1 MARPKLRNRRSQ
13 APPVTDEAAPDGASP
28 HALSAWLRLPGTGPD
43 PAETQP
49 APAAT
54 PPVPAPA
61 QPADAAPQPDPAGD
75 PDAAEAPFWERWGPA
90 ADASDLDD
98 YGDGLPADGPA
109 DNAVTD
115 VDPQPAPQPR
125 LVVTPVGA
133 EREQRS
139 ARDADA
145 KADERGPRASAST
158 WATWRTCQPT
168 RGCGPGSGARS
179 SRSSPG

>member
-28 HALSAWLRLPGTGPD
+28 HAMSTWLRLPGSEPG

-49 APAAT
+49 DPAAA
-54 PPVPAPA
+54 PPVPAPT
-61 QPADAAPQPDPAGD
+61 PADAVPQPDSAGD
-75 PDAAEAPFWERWGPA
+75 AVAAEVPFWERWGRA
-90 ADASDLDD
+90 AEAGDLDD

-109 DNAVTD
+109 DDAVTD

-125 LVVTPVGA
+125 VVVTPVGA

-139 ARDADA
+139 VHDADA
-145 KADERGPRASAST
+145 KAD
-158 WATWRTCQPT
+158 
-168 RGCGPGSGARS
+168 GARPEGIGEHLGNLAHLS
-179 SRSSPG
+179 ANP